1 MKKKNIILISSI
13 LLAGVACVWFFAFGK
28 PKDMYMLRTT
38 NPQEG
43 ELELSVTASGNIQPV
58 TKVEVG
64 TQVSGIVT
72 RIFVDFN
79 SQVKE
84 GQLLAELDKATLSE
98 RVRQAKASYENA
110 ESDLKLAKLSYERTK
125 SLYDQKASTPASLEE
140 AENRLANAKGKV
152 ITTKADYQ
160 QSLVNLSYAEIYSP
174 ISGRVLNRAVDEGQT
189 VAASFNT
196 PTLFT
201 IANDLTKMQVEA
213 NVDEADIGRIKVGQ
227 KAIFDVDTYPGE
239 VFNGTVSQI
248 RLEPTVSA
256 NVVTYTVIIDAPNPD
271 EKLFP
276 GMTANTTITTQ
287 SSRGII
293 VPAEALYFSP
303 DASKI
308 KEPILQSKDQE
319 SGNSSNHIWVK
330 GAEGLRSVS
339 VNVGESDGV
348 NTIIKSG
355 IQRNDEIILG
365 VEAIDP
371 KSKTEGASLF
381 PKPPKGG
388 PGGGP
393 GAMMH

>member
-1 MKKKNIILISSI
+1 MKKKISIIIAI
-13 LLAGVACVWFFAFGK
+13 LLAIAGCVWFFGFAK
-28 PKDMYMLRTT
+28 PKEAYALRTS

-72 RIFVDFN
+72 KIYVDFN
-79 SQVKE
+79 SQVNE

-98 RVRQAKASYENA
+98 RVRQAKASFENA
-110 ESDLKLAKLSYERTK
+110 ESDLKLATLSYERTQ

-140 AENRLANAKGKV
+140 AENRLANARGKV
-152 ITTKADYQ
+152 VTTKADYQ
-160 QSLVNLSYAEIYSP
+160 QALVNLSYAEIYSP

-239 VFNGTVSQI
+239 VFHGTVSQI

-293 VPAEALYFSP
+293 VPAEALYFNP
-303 DASKI
+303 DPEKIRETILASD
-308 KEPILQSKDQE
+308 KDKNSE
-319 SGNSSNHIWVK
+319 GGNRIWVR
-330 GAEGLRSVS
+330 AQNSIRPVS

-355 IQRNDEIILG
+355 IQGNDEIILG
-365 VEAIDP
+365 IEAIDP
-371 KSKTEGASLF
+371 KSKTEGSSFF